1 MNKQKYLIRLLQK
14 KDKKAISLLYDNY
27 ASSLYGIILKIVRSE
42 ELAED
47 VLQDAFIKIWKNGP
61 SYNEKRGSLFTWM
74 LNIARNTAIDK
85 TRSAH
90 FRASNNINEI
100 DQKITNN
107 INWSHQPKPEHIGLN
122 QVITKL
128 DNKYVEIIELIYFKG
143 YTQQEVHE
151 HLDIPLGT
159 VKSRLRIALRELRKI
174 FDLYK
179 VPIII
184 LLSFL
189 HF

>member
-1 MNKQKYLIRLLQK
+1 TIMILL
-14 KDKKAISLLYDNY
+14 SC
-27 ASSLYGIILKIVRSE
+27 
-42 ELAED
+42 
-47 VLQDAFIKIWKNGP
+47 
-61 SYNEKRGSLFTWM
+61 LFSVAA
-74 LNIARNTAIDK
+74 L
-85 TRSAH
+85 SAH
-90 FRASNNINEI
+90 FRASYNINEI

-107 INWSHQPKPEHIGLN
+107 IDWSHQPKPEHIGLN
-122 QVITKL
+122 QVISKL
-128 DNKYVEIIELIYFKG
+128 DSKYHEIIDLIYFKG

-174 FDLYK
+174 FDLYQ

-189 HF
+189 YH

>member
-1 MNKQKYLIRLLQK
+1 M
-14 KDKKAISLLYDNY
+14 
-27 ASSLYGIILKIVRSE
+27 
-42 ELAED
+42 AED

-151 HLDIPLGT
+151 HLDIPLGYGKVQIENCT
-159 VKSRLRIALRELRKI
+159 ERIEKDIRPLSGHNYNIIVIFTLLRFFIN
-174 FDLYK
+174 
-179 VPIII
+179 
-184 LLSFL
+184 LLSFGYSDCKQT
-189 HF
+189 